1 MFQVDLKLIVLLFT
15 SVFRLLILLGL
26 QLADS
31 WAVNVSPFP
40 FSLSLSFTFHWY
52 ALDRGDDGLTNWDE
66 EWHWQQEVV
75 TVDNDEWEQRQW
87 TEIQLGRGLRTGIT
101 MPMNGDKERHC
112 WNDDSDGGD
121 NGEWG
126 QWTTNRS
133 HRTTDDNE
141 QNDDNEQRRRKAGA
155 VNTTTP
161 PLFFLRVEM
170 WDGFFLSF
178 VLHSWLTL
186 RARARRVV
194 FFLSLTFFIT
204 STINY

>member
-1 MFQVDLKLIVLLFT
+1 MFQVDLKLIVLIFT
-15 SVFRLLILLGL
+15 SVLSLTNVCLGYSWRIPGQWVCRL
-26 QLADS
+26 
-31 WAVNVSPFP
+31 SPSL
-40 FSLSLSFTFHWY
+40 SLSLSFTFHWY

-101 MPMNGDKERHC
+101 MPMNGDMERHC
-112 WNDDSDGGD
+112 WNDDGGD

-126 QWTTNRS
+126 QWTMNRS

-155 VNTTTP
+155 VNTTTA
-161 PLFFLRVEM
+161 PLPFLRVEM

-178 VLHSWLTL
+178 ALHSWLTL

-194 FFLSLTFFIT
+194 FNLF
-204 STINY
+204 YY

>member
-1 MFQVDLKLIVLLFT
+1 MFAWVTVGGCLGSGCVAFPLLSFSLFYFSLICTGPRGWRFDKLGWGMT
-15 SVFRLLILLGL
+15 SVKRK
-26 QLADS
+26 
-31 WAVNVSPFP
+31 
-40 FSLSLSFTFHWY
+40 
-52 ALDRGDDGLTNWDE
+52 R
-66 EWHWQQEVV
+66 QQEVA

-87 TEIQLGRGLRTGIT
+87 TEIQLGRGLWTGIT

-112 WNDDSDGGD
+112 WNDNSDGGD

-186 RARARRVV
+186 RACACRVV
-194 FFLSLTFFIT
+194 FFFVFYLF
-204 STINY
+204 YY